1 MPTTDP
7 ELVNART
14 GGNADLLRQARRTA
28 ENGQKDAARV
38 LLRQAALSDPY
49 REEIWLLAAS
59 LAATLDEAIEYVER
73 ALLINPENRQASAW
87 LERARKS
94 AKPNGP
100 AKLHEL
106 LPESIDPVKLSQT
119 VRTVEPLKL
128 SQVVKPNEPLQQA
141 TPLKASAPASTVPVA
156 STQLAWQCPLCEQ
169 PGPTPAQRCSRCH
182 ASIDLA
188 AVSSISRPENVN
200 EKLLLEAIER
210 CRQILAKGP
219 RAESHLALAL
229 AHLNLNQS
237 SEAFP
242 HLREACRLLP
252 EDRQVHAAFHALRQ
266 RKLVLIADE
275 SDSVRNSI
283 ADLLESYRLRTRV
296 AQNGFQALSMVEEEM
311 PDLIL
316 ASVSMPRMGGFDLCR
331 ALRGNISTKGIPLV
345 LLADKAGLVEKARG
359 HAAGVTDYATRPVNS
374 AILLRSLKKHLPEST
389 LPDPKLASN
398 TMLRI

>member
-1 MPTTDP
+1 LPTTDP
-7 ELVNART
+7 KLLNARA
-14 GGNADLLRQARRTA
+14 GSNGDLLQQARQSA
-28 ENGQKDAARV
+28 EMGQKDAARV

-73 ALLINPENRQASAW
+73 ALLINPENSRAAAW
-87 LERARKS
+87 IERARKS
-94 AKPNGP
+94 AKPNEP

-106 LPESIDPVKLSQT
+106 MPDRIDAIKVSQLVT
-119 VRTVEPLKL
+119 TVEPLKTNH
-128 SQVVKPNEPLQQA
+128 VAKPSETSRPVDPRPA
-141 TPLKASAPASTVPVA
+141 DKPASPVQA
-156 STQLAWQCPLCEQ
+156 VGTPPAWRCPLCQQ
-169 PGPTPAQRCSRCH
+169 PAPAPVQRCSHCH
-182 ASIDLA
+182 ASVALES
-188 AVSSISRPENVN
+188 VSSISRPENVN
-200 EKLLLEAIER
+200 EQLLLEAIER
-210 CRQILAKGP
+210 CRQVLAKGP
-219 RAESHLALAL
+219 SAESHLALAL

-283 ADLLESYRLRTRV
+283 ADLLESYRLRTRL

-359 HAAGVTDYATRPVNS
+359 HAAGVTDYATRPINS
-374 AILLRSLKKHLPEST
+374 ATLLRSLKKHLPEST